1 MMDVLSLVLG
11 VSTAVGTAT
20 SIGLWRESR
29 GESTRGKRAAEV
41 KAIVDAALA
50 PVQLD
55 LQGLHAKLDS
65 DASRTTLVI
74 KAVMA
79 ESLEPIRDQLSTL
92 NTKVEPL
99 WTALINMGINQ
110 TNVLHQPDPRRAEV
124 DALLEELQDELM
136 NGHLM
141 SQPAFTRLREFLN
154 KIKSWE
160 PGQEIGFP
168 VLPAEPTSA
177 AILLSVMGLSRQR
190 RSQEPRAI

>member
-74 KAVMA
+74 RAVMS

-141 SQPAFTRLREFLN
+141 SQPDFTRLREFLN

-190 RSQEPRAI
+190 RSREPRAI

>member
-74 KAVMA
+74 RAVMS

-124 DALLEELQDELM
+124 DTLLEELQDELM

-141 SQPAFTRLREFLN
+141 SQPDFTRLREFLN

-190 RSQEPRAI
+190 RSQEPRAK

>member
-1 MMDVLSLVLG
+1 MDVLNIVL
-11 VSTAVGTAT
+11 AAT
-20 SIGLWRESR
+20 SGLGSIGTFAYYRETHSD
-29 GESTRGKRAAEV
+29 GVRGKRAAET
-41 KAIVDAALA
+41 KAMIDASLA
-50 PVQLD
+50 PVLLD
-55 LQGLHAKLDS
+55 LQALHAKMDS
-65 DASRTTLVI
+65 ERDHEAVVI
-74 KAVMA
+74 KAVMSEA
-79 ESLEPIRDQLSTL
+79 LEPMRDQLSIL

-124 DALLEELQDELM
+124 DGLLEELQDELV

-141 SQPAFTRLREFLN
+141 SQPDYTKLREFLN

-160 PGQEIGFP
+160 PGNDIGFP

-190 RSQEPRAI
+190 RRQEGESA

>member
-20 SIGLWRESR
+20 SIGLWRESH

-74 KAVMA
+74 KAVMS

-124 DALLEELQDELM
+124 DTLLEELQDELM

-141 SQPAFTRLREFLN
+141 SQPDFTRLREFLN

-190 RSQEPRAI
+190 RSREPRAI